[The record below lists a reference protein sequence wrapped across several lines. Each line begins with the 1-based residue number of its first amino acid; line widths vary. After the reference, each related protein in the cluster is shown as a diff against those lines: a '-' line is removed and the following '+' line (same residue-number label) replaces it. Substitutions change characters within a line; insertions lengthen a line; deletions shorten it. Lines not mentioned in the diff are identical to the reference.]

1 MTRTVKKIFLSIFL
15 FILIVIIGVVIPNL
29 YNSNSMV
36 DLKDKCYDYL
46 TYGNNDYDFDEY
58 RMIMKMMYPKP
69 TFGIKY
75 VNRNIDYEIIERER
89 KKEIVD
95 EGTIFEEVKYYNK
108 VKIKVTSYNYALA
121 YKNAVTSTNKY
132 IKENENANN
141 DEIEKYFANRLEYEG
156 GKIIENNEKTVMYVF
171 KKEEVVYGDGHN
183 RGLNK
188 TVIRKLPEQKDN
200 LDFLNAMLG
209 GLVEEMDKTKLPK
222 GVDLEETLQLMEIE

>member
-1 MTRTVKKIFLSIFL
+1 MTKPVKRFFLNVFLIMVAIFML
-15 FILIVIIGVVIPNL
+15 LIPEI
-29 YNSNSMV
+29 YNSNPMV

-95 EGTIFEEVKYYNK
+95 EGTIFEEKNYYNK
-108 VKIKVTSYNYALA
+108 VKIKVTSYNYAIA
-121 YKNAVTSTNKY
+121 YKNAVKATNKY
-132 IKENENANN
+132 KKENKNAGKE
-141 DEIEKYFANRLEYEG
+141 EIETYFAERIEYEG
-156 GKIIENNEKTVMYVF
+156 KKVIDNEEKTVMYVY
-171 KKEEVVYGDGHN
+171 KREEEVEYGKGSH
-183 RGLNK
+183 RMA
-188 TVIRKLPEQKDN
+188 IHMLPEQENN

-209 GLVEEMDKTKLPK
+209 GLVEEMDKTKLPE
-222 GVDLEETLQLMEIE
+222 GVDLEETMELMKIR

>member
-15 FILIVIIGVVIPNL
+15 FILIIIIGVVIPNL
-29 YNSNSMV
+29 YNSNSIV
-36 DLKDKCYDYL
+36 DLKDKCYKYL
-46 TYGNNDYDFDEY
+46 TENIDENNFKNYSL
-58 RMIMKMMYPKP
+58 IVKIMYPKP
-69 TFGIKY
+69 TYGIKY
-75 VNRNIDYEIIERER
+75 VNKNIDYEILEKE
-89 KKEIVD
+89 KKEEIID
-95 EGTIFEEVKYYNK
+95 KGTLFEEVKYYNK

-156 GKIIENNEKTVMYVF
+156 GKIIDNNEKTVMYVF
-171 KKEEVVYGDGHN
+171 KKEEIVYGDGHN

-209 GLVEEMDKTKLPK
+209 GLVEEMDRTKLPE
-222 GVDLEETLQLMEIE
+222 GVDLEETMKLMGIE